1 MKLTPSFRKVKRNC
15 FTKNKQLWAS
25 ISLLFLFILA
35 TIPAH
40 ANTIDSQR
48 KDYLAAKKTGIKCLI
63 VGKKFVKKGLI
74 NYKNLHSAI
83 KFIYNS

>member
-1 MKLTPSFRKVKRNC
+1 MIGDREV
-15 FTKNKQLWAS
+15 
-25 ISLLFLFILA
+25 
-35 TIPAH
+35 
-40 ANTIDSQR
+40 
-48 KDYLAAKKTGIKCLI
+48 DYLAAKKTGIKCLI

>member
-1 MKLTPSFRKVKRNC
+1 MILRAIKELNINK
-15 FTKNKQLWAS
+15 KNS
-25 ISLLFLFILA
+25 YMIG
-35 TIPAH
+35 
-40 ANTIDSQR
+40 DR
-48 KDYLAAKKTGIKCLI
+48 EVDYLAAKKTGIKCLI